1 MKNNIF
7 IWLFLAFIAF
17 SCSSPKYYI
26 LPKGNLDLVRQS
38 SPSDSINSTFDEIAP
53 YQRVLETNC
62 LSAYRKE
69 SSNLYIEPSTTRI
82 KPSKSF
88 FRDLLGDDFATKNKR
103 VIDYLT
109 KQLESVSFL
118 TNTSGFV
125 SLAHGPDANYTRI
138 MELPFVGYVGGT
150 DIYFFQQEHG
160 RYVFRSLPEPINSAF
175 WDSHPWVGM
184 DSLCNLVLIWASDR
198 DNPYSVV
205 TSLDKQ
211 IIKKGNS
218 DLFYAFRIDGVWSS
232 PQKFDAPSL
241 INTDEYNE
249 ITPFVACSK
258 ISPKLLFASNR
269 DKDYDIYEADI
280 EIDFKSKTIRPIGT
294 ARQLTKGS
302 QFDFDHQ
309 FINTNADEFSPLV
322 AFPYFNETQKELF
335 ISSNRNITPKSL
347 KPNSDT
353 IVANKGKFD
362 IYMFT
367 YSLECKEPPPPP
379 PPVATIN
386 VKVVNKQNPSDKVLL
401 PIIKLVDLT
410 TGTSQEKNANEA
422 SFTLINGH
430 KYEVWGG
437 SNHNTIDCGDP
448 LQPTIL
454 KYYKYNE
461 LFYTV
466 PKILSKEKI
475 IEYDTIIN
483 PTPKFVY
490 DTTYVTELVPISIV
504 DSIRVEKEFVPQS
517 DNTDNQV
524 QKKETVTN
532 IRYVRCPPRNV
543 APAEPQVIQK
553 SEVKPVTKTEVI
565 TQTRSTLVEITKQVI
580 NKRLVYEGG
589 RTQKK
594 TLKLIEYDTIP
605 QIDTNNKIVI
615 GPLARSEKTML
626 KPIDLHFERDT
637 VIDDVILLEP
647 EYFAKPKCSVRFVD
661 ILDDYY
667 KNVPYFQTAFWEVN
681 TSANLPRHLLTM
693 QRGNPLENATCIE
706 LHPRNTRYGVW
717 TGINRETRLNEYRKY
732 AQAVDRNLLGMK
744 TEITDHFIPAL
755 EEISKLS
762 PQTKLIIKLE
772 AYSDI
777 RDAGLC
783 NYFGET
789 VSYIQGKIN
798 DNSQIILDKV
808 VIKNGDNLNSDN
820 DNLSKLRAYYGFT
833 ELMALLRKDERFKK
847 YLNQGLVFF
856 PTQKFETPE
865 KMNETLRN
873 AKIIIIA
880 EGKKFDPVVK
890 DNEKEYDAIRR
901 LNLFIQL
908 AKFSE
913 KFIISAD
920 CCVER

>member
-7 IWLFLAFIAF
+7 IWLFLALLTY
-17 SCSSPKYYI
+17 SCCSPKFYI

-38 SPSDSINSTFDEIAP
+38 NPNDSINSAFDEIAP

-62 LSAYRKE
+62 IDAYRKE
-69 SSNLYIEPSTTRI
+69 NSNLYIEPATSRI
-82 KPSKSF
+82 KPSNSF
-88 FRDLLGDDFATKNKR
+88 FRDLLGDDFVTKNKR
-103 VIDYLT
+103 IIDFLT

-118 TNTSGFV
+118 TNNSGFV

-150 DIYFFQQEHG
+150 DIYFFQQENG
-160 RYVFRSLPEPINSAF
+160 RYVFRSIPEPINSVF
-175 WDSHPWVGM
+175 WDSHPWVGT

-198 DNPYSVV
+198 DNPYSIV

-218 DLFYAFRIDGVWSS
+218 DIFYAFRIDGVWSV
-232 PQKFDAPSL
+232 PQKFDRSSL

-280 EIDFKSKTIRPIGT
+280 EIDFKSQTIRPIGT
-294 ARQLTKGS
+294 ARQLPKSS
-302 QFDFDHQ
+302 QFDFENQ
-309 FINTNADEFSPLV
+309 FINTNADEMFPLV
-322 AFPYFNETQKELF
+322 AFPYYNETQKELF
-335 ISSNRNITPKSL
+335 ISSNRNITPKPL
-347 KPNSDT
+347 KSKSDT
-353 IVANKGKFD
+353 LVANKGKFD
-362 IYMFT
+362 IYMFP

-386 VKVVNKQNPSDKVLL
+386 VRGVNKKNPSHRGFL

-410 TGTSQEKNANEA
+410 TGQSQEKNAYEA
-422 SFTLINGH
+422 SFNLINGH
-430 KYEVWGG
+430 RYEVWGG
-437 SNHNTIDCGDP
+437 SAHNTLDCGDP
-448 LQPTIL
+448 GQAKIL

-461 LFYTV
+461 IFYTV
-466 PKILSKEKI
+466 PKIVSKDKI

-490 DTTYVTELVPISIV
+490 DTLYVTELIPITLV
-504 DSIRVEKEFVPQS
+504 DSIRVEKEFVPHS
-517 DNTDNQV
+517 DDNQS
-524 QKKETVTN
+524 QKKETITN

-543 APAEPQVIQK
+543 KPVEPEVIQK
-553 SEVKPVTKTEVI
+553 SEVRPELTTEII
-565 TQTRSTLVEITKQVI
+565 TQTRTSLVEVTKQVI
-580 NKRLVYEGG
+580 NKRLVFEGG
-589 RTQKK
+589 RVQKK

-605 QIDTNNKIVI
+605 QLDSTDKIVI
-615 GPLARSEKTML
+615 GPLARSQKTML

-637 VIDDVILLEP
+637 VINDEILLEP
-647 EYFAKPKCSVRFVD
+647 EYFEKPKCSVKFVD

-667 KNVPYFQTAFWEVN
+667 KNVPYYQTAFWEVN
-681 TSANLPRHLLTM
+681 TSANLPRHILLM

-717 TGINRETRLNEYRKY
+717 TGVNRETRMNEYRKY

-762 PQTKLIIKLE
+762 PETKLIIKLE

-798 DNSQIILDKV
+798 DNSQIVLDRV
-808 VIKNGDNLNSDN
+808 VIRNGDNLNSDN
-820 DNLSKLRAYYGFT
+820 DNLSKLRVYYGYN
-833 ELMALLRKDERFKK
+833 ELMALLRKDERFRK
-847 YLNQGLVFF
+847 YLNEGLVFL
-856 PTQKFETPE
+856 PTQKFDSPD
-865 KMNETLRN
+865 KMYEALRN

-880 EGKKFDPVVK
+880 EGKKFDPVIK
-890 DNEKEYDAIRR
+890 ENDKEYDAIRR

-908 AKFSE
+908 IKFSD
-913 KFIISAD
+913 KFVISAD
-920 CCVER
+920 CCTDR